1 MGTEEKGGE
10 KRNRKREGGRRK
22 ERKGGE
28 GEGRE
33 RRGKGEGR
41 ERRGN
46 GRERGK
52 RAMAY
57 HFRNNMLNE
66 YKTGLKKVLIN
77 TMYKQA
83 IHRSAG
89 ANKGCQKLKVPQ
101 QRGPLSTIAT
111 N

>member
-1 MGTEEKGGE
+1 MV
-10 KRNRKREGGRRK
+10 
-22 ERKGGE
+22 ER
-28 GEGRE
+28 EGRE
-33 RRGKGEGR
+33 RRENGR
-41 ERRGN
+41 ERRKGE
-46 GRERGK
+46 G
-52 RAMAY
+52 AIAY